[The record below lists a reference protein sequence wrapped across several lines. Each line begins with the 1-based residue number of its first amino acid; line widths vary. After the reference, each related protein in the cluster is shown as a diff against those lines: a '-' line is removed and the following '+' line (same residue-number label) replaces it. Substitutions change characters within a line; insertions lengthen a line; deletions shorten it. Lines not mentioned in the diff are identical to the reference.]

1 LDPLT
6 GPGLVDIAIVSL
18 RSQTTGAVL
27 WRANRS
33 AGLEELSVRGTAL
46 RLPHQ
51 SLLRLLSYG
60 DDPQVYLPDLTGKIF
75 DEPLTLQVLLRFDP
89 APTNI
94 ERAVSGW
101 NDLVAASSGLPLS
114 KAWLGVPSPGSAER
128 VLQRPA
134 SGQVTLAVYSAGD
147 TGYSEDRTTQVA
159 YALDRWSHLTVALQL
174 GLGSM
179 PLRLTPLTSFGL
191 IDVASLTLRSALN
204 DEILWRANGG
214 GELATLQI
222 SGSAV
227 RIPHPNLARILSY
240 GEDPQIYL
248 PAFPRGRFD
257 GPLRLEVWI
266 KTETGPDSI
275 RKGISE
281 LASINS
287 QAMAATT
294 RTQCLLEESN
304 QVSEAEIKELR
315 SALAFTTAEFDK
327 SRGELRSQITETA
340 ARSKETERVQLELEA
355 RTSRVEQA
363 SSELALLRNQLG
375 VEHSAKVRMAEEFTR
390 LGKELSSLKQQ
401 LDARKRRFPRKLFT
415 TKDKEKGD
423 LGPKLKGNTSEYRF
437 WLDFPTGPTLASE
450 NVVFSGWVLPPPG
463 EKILGVRALV
473 QEEEVVGQYGFE
485 RSDVAAAFSDRPE
498 GLYPGFSVAMPLSV
512 GSHEVALQV
521 LIGTAK
527 WVTFYLHRHEVLAH
541 PSNEG

>member
-1 LDPLT
+1 VVVSGPAHSPALLTIYSANHSGYSEDFTVRVPYQTQRWSRLRIALEHGVGVKQLRLDPLI
-6 GPGLVDIAIVSL
+6 GPGLVDIATVSL

-33 AGLEELSVRGTAL
+33 GGLEELSVSGTAL
-46 RLPHQ
+46 HLPHQ

-101 NDLVAASSGLPLS
+101 NDLVAA
-114 KAWLGVPSPGSAER
+114 
-128 VLQRPA
+128 
-134 SGQVTLAVYSAGD
+134 
-147 TGYSEDRTTQVA
+147 
-159 YALDRWSHLTVALQL
+159 
-174 GLGSM
+174 
-179 PLRLTPLTSFGL
+179 
-191 IDVASLTLRSALN
+191 
-204 DEILWRANGG
+204 
-214 GELATLQI
+214 
-222 SGSAV
+222 
-227 RIPHPNLARILSY
+227 
-240 GEDPQIYL
+240 
-248 PAFPRGRFD
+248 
-257 GPLRLEVWI
+257 
-266 KTETGPDSI
+266 
-275 RKGISE
+275 
-281 LASINS
+281 
-287 QAMAATT
+287 
-294 RTQCLLEESN
+294 
-304 QVSEAEIKELR
+304 EAEIKELR

-340 ARSKETERVQLELEA
+340 ARSKETERIQLELEA
-355 RTSRVEQA
+355 RTSRFEQV

-375 VEHSAKVRMAEEFTR
+375 VEHRAKVRMAEEFTR
-390 LGKELSSLKQQ
+390 LGKELRSLKQH
-401 LDARKRRFPRKLFT
+401 LDERKRRFPRKLFA

-423 LGPKLKGNTSEYRF
+423 LGPKLKGNTSECRF

-473 QEEEVVGQYGFE
+473 QGEEVVGQYGFE

-541 PSNEG
+541 PSREG